1 MSHLAVFPQEARGIV
16 SLLLLGVLP
25 GPMVPPLAVGLLWGL
40 PWRLRVSACP
50 REVGVKC
57 PKCPPQVCELAAPTS
72 SVRLLSVVRMVRAI
86 RMVRVIRRVRV
97 LRLWLVRMMRMGKMM
112 RAMKMVRT
120 TRMVMLGLMRRSRCL
135 SPLQVFRVEVLCNGR
150 RHTVTKRYSEFQALH
165 KRIKKTCKVPDFPP
179 RHVPNWMPKALE
191 QRRQGLEVY
200 LRGVL
205 YHNEEL
211 PQDVLDF
218 LKVRRCQQNPKASSP
233 PTRLLPSQRP
243 VVGFRSDPY
252 VRPHGSDL
260 LPNAVLSGVLQGLY
274 LPLSSA
280 PGQAAPPASGM
291 RSSQTPTQH
300 PGMQW

>member
-1 MSHLAVFPQEARGIV
+1 MGARR
-16 SLLLLGVLP
+16 
-25 GPMVPPLAVGLLWGL
+25 GP
-40 PWRLRVSACP
+40 
-50 REVGVKC
+50 
-57 PKCPPQVCELAAPTS
+57 APS
-72 SVRLLSVVRMVRAI
+72 
-86 RMVRVIRRVRV
+86 
-97 LRLWLVRMMRMGKMM
+97 
-112 RAMKMVRT
+112 
-120 TRMVMLGLMRRSRCL
+120 RSRCGPARGPAVPRAMIAVSIPAAEPPAAAR
-135 SPLQVFRVEVLCNGR
+135 SPERAHTVFRVEVLCNGR